1 MPTYIHL
8 MELGRE
14 NLETMEHS
22 PKRREAARELVESL
36 GGEIHEIY
44 YTLGRYDAVSVVEYP
59 DPGAAAR
66 ATIRFRGAGNTSV
79 ETLPAFTED
88 EWDEAVVSELGG
100 E

>member
-1 MPTYIHL
+1 MPTYVHL

-22 PKRREAARELVESL
+22 PDRREAARELVESL
-36 GGEIHEIY
+36 GGEVERIY

-59 DPGAAAR
+59 DQGAAAR
-66 ATIRFRGAGNTSV
+66 AAIQFRGAGNTRV
-79 ETLPAFTED
+79 ETLPAFTES
-88 EWDEAVVSELGG
+88 EWDEEVVAALE

>member
-22 PKRREAARELVESL
+22 PDRRKAARGLVESL
-36 GGEIHEIY
+36 GGEIRSIY

-59 DPGAAAR
+59 DATAAAR
-66 ATIRFRGAGNTSV
+66 ASIRFRGAGNTRV
-79 ETLPAFTED
+79 ETLPAFTEG
-88 EWDEAVVSELGG
+88 EWDEQVVAALDE
-100 E
+100 